1 MLLKSVSLFS
11 GLTERTRKAV
21 AALVVEE
28 SHERGAFLF
37 QGGDAASYLYVLE
50 HGRVR
55 LKMGGAG
62 HVALIMCAAGDVVG
76 WSSMAGHTTYTASA
90 ECLDSVKVIKI
101 DRTRLAELLEQDP
114 VSGMNFYRGLTEI
127 IGHRLVAS
135 YGATVAVHGERDPKY
150 WG

>member
-1 MLLKSVSLFS
+1 MLLKTVSLFR
-11 GLTERTRKAV
+11 GITEPTLEAI
-21 AALVVEE
+21 AALAVEE
-28 SHERGAFLF
+28 AHERGAFLF
-37 QGGDAASYLYVLE
+37 ESGDAANYLYVLD

-62 HVALIMCAAGDVVG
+62 HVALIMCDAGDVVG
-76 WSSMAGHTTYTASA
+76 WSSMAGHATYTASA
-90 ECLDSVKVIKI
+90 ECLDSVKVMKF

>member
-1 MLLKSVSLFS
+1 MLLTSVSLFS

-21 AALVVEE
+21 AELAVEE
-28 SHERGAFLF
+28 SRERGAFLF
-37 QGGDAASYLYVLE
+37 QGGDAADYLYVLE

-62 HVALIMCAAGDVVG
+62 HVALIMCTAGDVVG
-76 WSSMAGHTTYTASA
+76 WSSMAGHATYTASA
-90 ECLDSVKVIKI
+90 ECLDSVKVMKF
-101 DRTRLAELLEQDP
+101 DRTRLAELLEKDP